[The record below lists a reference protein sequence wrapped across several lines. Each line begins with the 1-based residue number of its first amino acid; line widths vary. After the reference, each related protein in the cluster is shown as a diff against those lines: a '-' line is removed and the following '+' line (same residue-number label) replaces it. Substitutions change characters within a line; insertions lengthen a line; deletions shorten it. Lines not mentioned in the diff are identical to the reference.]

1 MGMGVYKMDRLGRFN
16 LFLLLSLGHF
26 LFVVSVFSSFF
37 LFDFFRLI
45 QTVFN
50 MNGDFA
56 SFGAGAGAGAEFDDS
71 GIFLG
76 DEEFGAFADAFLEFT
91 PDGGEAYGGFT
102 DGQQDVR
109 GEGGEEDLFFE
120 QAFEPTFAQEGGF
133 EDLLQPASQC
143 SPPGSVAPSEA
154 ASEDSAVSLTHSL
167 DDAGFVALRNKH
179 VLPSA
184 PLTTSSYTPLPSV
197 LAAEPEPAPPTTI
210 YQAYSSHFRTSAD
223 AKAYRRRPRLQ
234 PKSQAT
240 DVKRVKQFGRD
251 YWVRRLYNAMVDTSN
266 MTDGEQSIHRVRFTQ
281 KPLPFDPLD
290 LEATAHHIFDEAIAV
305 HERGWNRPTVYHKKV
320 VRGKLVDLSETSVE
334 MRLSRICL
342 CLQQKKSSVDDA
354 IRGGVTLALLCDNPE
369 ARSFTKQSNDVGN
382 KKRGERLKVTSTK
395 EKARRAQKEKSIEKE
410 TMVEKEKT
418 VEKEVQESQVEVDSE
433 RE

>member
-1 MGMGVYKMDRLGRFN
+1 
-16 LFLLLSLGHF
+16 
-26 LFVVSVFSSFF
+26 
-37 LFDFFRLI
+37 
-45 QTVFN
+45 
-50 MNGDFA
+50 
-56 SFGAGAGAGAEFDDS
+56 
-71 GIFLG
+71 
-76 DEEFGAFADAFLEFT
+76 
-91 PDGGEAYGGFT
+91 
-102 DGQQDVR
+102 
-109 GEGGEEDLFFE
+109 
-120 QAFEPTFAQEGGF
+120 
-133 EDLLQPASQC
+133 
-143 SPPGSVAPSEA
+143 
-154 ASEDSAVSLTHSL
+154 
-167 DDAGFVALRNKH
+167 
-179 VLPSA
+179 
-184 PLTTSSYTPLPSV
+184 
-197 LAAEPEPAPPTTI
+197 PEPSPPTTI

-266 MTDGEQSIHRVRFTQ
+266 ITDGEQSIHRVRFTQ
-281 KPLPFDPLD
+281 KPLPFNSLD

-382 KKRGERLKVTSTK
+382 KKRGERLKV
-395 EKARRAQKEKSIEKE
+395 
-410 TMVEKEKT
+410 
-418 VEKEVQESQVEVDSE
+418 
-433 RE
+433 